1 MWSGPSIHDL
11 DNDGVPEIIRE
22 AYVIEGNTGVLRA
35 SPPADYA
42 SYSVGIPPVL
52 ADMYGNGSAELTNGA
67 HVWKFDG
74 KTNTWVDDPSYPG
87 LDSGVAGWA
96 AVADMN
102 PYDGKHQPE
111 IAVASGGKLTI
122 YPLDHSVFMSMS
134 VPIPPWTDAGTGLG
148 GGPPTIADF
157 DNDGLPEVALA
168 GSDSYTVFDPDC
180 QATPRP
186 GGKCASRDHCDAF
199 DGGVCP
205 DFILWSRKTQDHSS
219 NITGSSV
226 FDFAGDGHPEA
237 LYADECFARA
247 FSGLDGTVLFSQYH
261 SSCTWLENPIVA
273 DVDGDFRAEFVVP
286 SNLACAPLDAGASG
300 IPCKQLDPNG
310 VDGDFPGAACLTNAD
325 CVSNQCDTGL
335 CRCATTA
342 DCCAAATDA
351 ACLEQGISA
360 RPHRP
365 APRARATPAARRTR
379 TVCRGSGCT
388 RTPRTVGAVA

>member
-1 MWSGPSIHDL
+1 MACPR
-11 DNDGVPEIIRE
+11 IIRE

-42 SYSVGIPPVL
+42 SYSVGISPVL

-122 YPLDHSVFMSMS
+122 YSLDHSVFMNMS

-261 SSCTWLENPIVA
+261 SSCTWLEEP
-273 DVDGDFRAEFVVP
+273 DRRR
-286 SNLACAPLDAGASG
+286 
-300 IPCKQLDPNG
+300 
-310 VDGDFPGAACLTNAD
+310 
-325 CVSNQCDTGL
+325 
-335 CRCATTA
+335 CRRRLPRRVRGPVQPRLRTA
-342 DCCAAATDA
+342 RRRRQRHPMQA
-351 ACLEQGISA
+351 A
-360 RPHRP
+360 RPQRRRRGLPGGGVPHERRLRVEPVRHRAVP
-365 APRARATPAARRTR
+365 VRDHRRLLRRRDRCRVSRAGLSVRAPTGRHRGHGRHLPRAAPARSAGDPGVQGRE
-379 TVCRGSGCT
+379 G
-388 RTPRTVGAVA
+388 PVGPVA